1 MPDAI
6 FVEGG
11 ILVPAD
17 ALEMRAVRASGPGG
31 QNVNKVASK
40 VELRVDLNRIRGL
53 DADGRRRLQHLVAKR
68 LDDSGRLLVTSQRTR
83 DQYRNLEDARRKI
96 HDWIARAARPPK
108 VRRASQPPVQSRERR
123 LSAKHRLAMRKL
135 NRRAVSQDEET

>member
-1 MPDAI
+1 MADAI

-11 ILVPAD
+11 ILIPAE
-17 ALEMRAVRASGPGG
+17 ALEMRAVRVSGPGG

-53 DADGRRRLQHLVAKR
+53 DAEARRRLHHLVAKR

-83 DQYRNLEDARRKI
+83 DQYRNLQDARRKV
-96 HDWIARAARPPK
+96 HDWIARAAQPPK
-108 VRRASQPPVQSRERR
+108 KQVRARSLRPRA
-123 LSAKHRLAMRKL
+123 ANGA
-135 NRRAVSQDEET
+135 